1 MTLHLNAIFS
11 EVCIHLSSRE
21 SADNS
26 KHIFCVPAVT
36 FLSCSLFSSLTM
48 CFQALGI
55 FFLPHTHTHFDSLI
69 CTPGPCKHD
78 NMISLCYESK
88 NALVKC
94 FGDACICFGVAA
106 FFQCRMSYFLSS
118 FFLMHQCIKL
128 ENDMTK
134 WDGEKAKRVAMPA
147 TLAVL
152 TWDRGAR
159 TMTVTVERR

>member
-118 FFLMHQCIKL
+118 FFFNASVHKIGKRHDKMRWRESKESGDAGNSGSAYLGSRSAH
-128 ENDMTK
+128 NDG
-134 WDGEKAKRVAMPA
+134 DG
-147 TLAVL
+147 
-152 TWDRGAR
+152 
-159 TMTVTVERR
+159 

>member
-1 MTLHLNAIFS
+1 MPYLVRSAFTCRHGNRPIIRNIFS
-11 EVCIHLSSRE
+11 ACLQ
-21 SADNS
+21 
-26 KHIFCVPAVT
+26 
-36 FLSCSLFSSLTM
+36 SLFSLAL
-48 CFQALGI
+48 CFLHSRCVSRHLA
-55 FFLPHTHTHFDSLI
+55 FFSYHTHTHFDSLI

-118 FFLMHQCIKL
+118 FFSMHQCIKL

>member
-1 MTLHLNAIFS
+1 MPYLVRSAFTCRHGNRPIIRNIFS
-11 EVCIHLSSRE
+11 ACLQ
-21 SADNS
+21 
-26 KHIFCVPAVT
+26 
-36 FLSCSLFSSLTM
+36 SLFSLAL
-48 CFQALGI
+48 CFLHSRCVSRHLA
-55 FFLPHTHTHFDSLI
+55 FFSYHTHTHFDSLI

-94 FGDACICFGVAA
+94 FSDACICFGVAA

>member
-1 MTLHLNAIFS
+1 MPYLVRSAFTCRHGNRPIIRNIFS
-11 EVCIHLSSRE
+11 ACLQ
-21 SADNS
+21 
-26 KHIFCVPAVT
+26 
-36 FLSCSLFSSLTM
+36 SLFSLAL
-48 CFQALGI
+48 CFLHSRCVSRHLA
-55 FFLPHTHTHFDSLI
+55 FFSYHTHTHFDSLI